1 MEIKLKGREMPRSV
15 GGDAKFKYLTDNDD
29 KQRIWCADHKVLW
42 EGDDWIK
49 QHEKCNTVTYPE
61 DIAVLTVFTPDEV
74 VELVNRA
81 LYQLEYQRESH
92 RKRGQAERDKMK
104 ALKEA
109 LKATGKDAKA
119 TRIERELKGE

>member
-1 MEIKLKGREMPRSV
+1 MEIKLKGREMPRGA
-15 GGDAKFKYLTDNDD
+15 GGDVKFVILDAVPPRSAT
-29 KQRIWCADHKVLW
+29 ALDHPELLNRGVL
-42 EGDDWIK
+42 
-49 QHEKCNTVTYPE
+49 
-61 DIAVLTVFTPDEV
+61 DIFTPDEV